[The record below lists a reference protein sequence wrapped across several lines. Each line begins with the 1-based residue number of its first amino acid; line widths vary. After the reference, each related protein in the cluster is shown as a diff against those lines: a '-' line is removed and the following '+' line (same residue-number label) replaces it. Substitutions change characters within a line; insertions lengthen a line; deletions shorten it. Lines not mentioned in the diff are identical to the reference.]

1 MLISNSSRRPTNAA
15 IILCLFIFASVS
27 LTAKPVEQNFLQ
39 PAKPW
44 RGVKNPLPRKGNYFV
59 PTGFT
64 FEAVLEGAIFSY
76 NLLTPVSAMADEN
89 IRYQDEIVFPKGTK
103 FIGVVQVVHSL
114 DRVNVDF
121 HTCVFP
127 DGEEI
132 KVKFLALWR
141 DGSAGVKGKV
151 ETHKDAVA
159 AKVAMKS
166 VLAGVQAGAAVAAPT
181 VEGAMVSGLSQE
193 AVATLDTSSAK
204 TLESISV
211 EERTPIKIFVK
222 ERTEF

>member
-1 MLISNSSRRPTNAA
+1 MLISNSSRRPTSAA
-15 IILCLFIFASVS
+15 VILCLFVFASVS
-27 LTAKPVEQNFLQ
+27 LAAKPVEQNFLQ

>member
-1 MLISNSSRRPTNAA
+1 
-15 IILCLFIFASVS
+15 
-27 LTAKPVEQNFLQ
+27 
-39 PAKPW
+39 
-44 RGVKNPLPRKGNYFV
+44 
-59 PTGFT
+59 
-64 FEAVLEGAIFSY
+64 
-76 NLLTPVSAMADEN
+76 
-89 IRYQDEIVFPKGTK
+89 
-103 FIGVVQVVHSL
+103 
-114 DRVNVDF
+114 
-121 HTCVFP
+121 VFP

-132 KVKFLALWR
+132 KVRFLAVWT

-166 VLAGVQAGAAVAAPT
+166 VLAGVQAGSAAATPS

-193 AVATLDTSSAK
+193 AVTTLDTSSTK

-211 EERTPIKIFVK
+211 EERTAIKIFVK